1 MYSLYLFLFSLL
13 ESIESEPRCL
23 KRKHKISLS
32 QISLDLGLYLGV
44 EIIQK
49 WMLCLVLNLQNKINV
64 GEKYYKC
71 SYLIILSNKMTQYSC
86 YNLLYF

>member
-49 WMLCLVLNLQNKINV
+49 WMLCLVLNLENKINV

-71 SYLIILSNKMTQYSC
+71 SYLNILFNKMTQYLC
-86 YNLLYF
+86 YILLYF